1 MQASEIRTGTT
12 EELQDQLD
20 DAYRRLFA
28 LRRDNASGRLEDTNQ
43 LKIVRR
49 DIARIKTILRA
60 RELGDEVVEVEG
72 GEAQ

>member
-1 MQASEIRTGTT
+1 MQVSEIRTGST
-12 EELQDQLD
+12 EELRDQLD

-28 LRRDNASGRLEDTNQ
+28 LRRDNTSGRLEDTNQ

-60 RELGDEVVEVEG
+60 RELGDEVFEVEG
-72 GEAQ
+72 GEA